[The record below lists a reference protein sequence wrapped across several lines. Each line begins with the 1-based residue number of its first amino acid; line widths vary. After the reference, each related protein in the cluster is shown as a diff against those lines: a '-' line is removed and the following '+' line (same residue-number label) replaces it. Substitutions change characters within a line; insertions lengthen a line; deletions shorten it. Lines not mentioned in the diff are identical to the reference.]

1 MGLTSRLNYCN
12 SLLYGLPNC
21 LLSKMQR
28 VQNAAARLVYRAP
41 RYCHMSP
48 LLTELHRLNAK
59 HRINFKKILIAY
71 KAIYGTAAEYIRR
84 SLSTE
89 LQIWTT
95 I

>member
-21 LLSKMQR
+21 LISKMQR
-28 VQNAAARLVYRAP
+28 VQNVAARLVYRAS
-41 RYCHMSP
+41 RYCHISP
-48 LLTELHRLNAK
+48 LLTELHWLNFK
-59 HRINFKKILIAY
+59 HRINFKIILIAY
-71 KAIYGTAAEYIRR
+71 KAIYRAAVEYIRR

-89 LQIWTT
+89 PQIWTT